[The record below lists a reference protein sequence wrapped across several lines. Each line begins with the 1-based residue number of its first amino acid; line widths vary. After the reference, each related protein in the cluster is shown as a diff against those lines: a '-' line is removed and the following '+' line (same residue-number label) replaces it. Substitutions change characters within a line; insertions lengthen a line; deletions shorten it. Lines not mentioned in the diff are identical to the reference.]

1 LTPFSDPR
9 VKRATRID
17 DENGRMDTNGVTA
30 TADSEFGRFLEAA
43 RGRAGLS
50 QRRLARASR
59 LSSRRIA
66 SLERGDDVPTEAELG
81 ALAHG
86 CNVSVFDLL
95 PPGYS
100 LRVLVHDTPDG
111 AREVAGAHALE
122 ALLQEYLSM
131 VVEMRSGRPVTAP
144 SLRHEDLVELA
155 ASLGD
160 TPESIEARLVALLG
174 ADSDDAA
181 AIRSMIL
188 PSTAANT
195 TR

>member
-1 LTPFSDPR
+1 MSQPSVFIMLRSCS
-9 VKRATRID
+9 
-17 DENGRMDTNGVTA
+17 EN
-30 TADSEFGRFLEAA
+30 
-43 RGRAGLS
+43 
-50 QRRLARASR
+50 
-59 LSSRRIA
+59 
-66 SLERGDDVPTEAELG
+66 
-81 ALAHG
+81 G
-86 CNVSVFDLL
+86 CNVPVFDLL

-174 ADSDDAA
+174 ADTDDAA

>member
-1 LTPFSDPR
+1 
-9 VKRATRID
+9 
-17 DENGRMDTNGVTA
+17 MDTNGAAAST
-30 TADSEFGRFLEAA
+30 DSDFGSFLEAA
-43 RGRAGLS
+43 RERAGLS
-50 QRRLARASR
+50 QRKLARASR

-66 SLERGDDVPTEAELG
+66 CLEGGDDVPTEAELG

-86 CNVSVFDLL
+86 CNVSVFELL

-100 LRVLVHDTPDG
+100 LRVLVHDKPEG
-111 AREVAGAHALE
+111 AREVAGAPALE

-174 ADSDDAA
+174 ADTDDAA
-181 AIRSMIL
+181 AIRTMIL

-195 TR
+195 TH